1 MGLYDGFRIS
11 MSGMDAQTRRLRLVA
26 SNLANANST
35 RSATGEVYR
44 RKDIIFSAV
53 PIEQGKGGGNAFR
66 GGLQKVKTAGI
77 VEDPSPL
84 KKMFMPDH
92 PDADKKGYVH
102 FPNVKMFEEVVHM
115 MDAIKSYEANVMAF
129 NSSKDMMKK
138 ALEIGR

>member
-1 MGLYDGFRIS
+1 MGLFDGFRIS
-11 MSGMDAQTRRLRLVA
+11 MSGMDAQTRRLRLVS

-44 RKDIIFSAV
+44 RKDIVFSAV
-53 PIEQGKGGGNAFR
+53 PLDRGRGGYNSRDA
-66 GGLQKVKTAGI
+66 GLQKVSTAAI
-77 VEDPSPL
+77 VDDPSPL
-84 KKMFMPDH
+84 KKLFMPHH
-92 PDADKKGYVH
+92 PDADKKGYVE

-138 ALEIGR
+138 ALTIGR

>member
-1 MGLYDGFRIS
+1 MGLFDGFQIS

-44 RKDIIFSAV
+44 RKDIVFSAV
-53 PIEQGKGGGNAFR
+53 PLDRSRGGGSGNEI
-66 GGLQKVKTAGI
+66 GLQKVKSAGI
-77 VEDPSPL
+77 LEDPSPL
-84 KKMFMPDH
+84 KKIFMPHH
-92 PDADKKGYVH
+92 PDADKKGYVQ

-129 NSSKDMMKK
+129 NSSKEMMKK
-138 ALEIGR
+138 ALTIGR